1 MLVRKVN
8 RLFYVTMNKIKLTF
22 VTLVNSDQ
30 KHEGMR
36 LNIQIVKIEK
46 MVRRFP
52 KCHFLLSG

>member
-1 MLVRKVN
+1 MLARKVN
-8 RLFYVTMNKIKLTF
+8 RLFYVTMNKIKLIF